1 MLHYSNASSIE
12 ENRRYLVIKGGACLV
27 ALVRERGRQ
36 LRSRTGQQ
44 QRRSRSLPERRGGRN
59 NEYQV
64 NRCIS
69 MHDMTSNDAR
79 RALTWYEVVPV
90 KGGNIRESIPGV
102 SCFRAEEPEG
112 ESCGFDRLGGCGGRT
127 DCVSG
132 IVSSF

>member
-1 MLHYSNASSIE
+1 MREWNGRYRGDQRGAFLEAPLKGKNGH
-12 ENRRYLVIKGGACLV
+12 RR
-27 ALVRERGRQ
+27 
-36 LRSRTGQQ
+36 RSRSQQ

-59 NEYQV
+59 NEYHV

-69 MHDMTSNDAR
+69 MHDKTSNDAR
-79 RALTWYEVVPV
+79 RDLTWYEVIPI
-90 KGGNIRESIPGV
+90 KGENIRESIPGV

-132 IVSSF
+132 FVPSF